1 MHSTCLAAEL
11 VRRFA
16 DIRHENGKPVVQVYG
31 WKSLVTKSFD
41 TNHGPIV
48 AFNILGSDGSPVGC
62 DEVSKLA
69 TINTPPIQF
78 RIGCFCNPGA
88 CQSAVELSPSDV
100 LINYCV
106 SNVVCGDQRGIVNGK
121 PTGAIR
127 ASFGKDSIFEDMD
140 VLVRFVAKVFV
151 SRGDDPFPS
160 QFPSDVDNAL
170 HQNVTMKVES
180 LFVFPIK
187 SCAAMR
193 VTRWPVS

>member
-1 MHSTCLAAEL
+1 M
-11 VRRFA
+11 
-16 DIRHENGKPVVQVYG
+16 
-31 WKSLVTKSFD
+31 
-41 TNHGPIV
+41 
-48 AFNILGSDGSPVGC
+48 
-62 DEVSKLA
+62 
-69 TINTPPIQF
+69 
-78 RIGCFCNPGA
+78 
-88 CQSAVELSPSDV
+88 
-100 LINYCV
+100 
-106 SNVVCGDQRGIVNGK
+106 NGK